1 MNQSVFFND
10 IVIDFQIFKHV
21 NELPNNWNAIAY
33 HDLFLQTTYLDAL
46 EKASPNNITLYYI
59 GFYSNSELIGITIV
73 QRVELYLNDIFRN
86 HNDTCFKERFKNLI
100 SKVLKGNIL
109 VAGNITHTGQHGV
122 NFNTTNYST
131 TDFIN
136 ALLQALLELKKD
148 IKTQY
153 NKTIR
158 AYLMKDYFIDDPITS
173 HSDVLETFGFHKLAV
188 QPNMILDVKP
198 HWNTFDDY
206 ISELNKKYRD
216 RYKTARKK
224 ARQVL
229 KKELH
234 TQDIEAHSKQLYTLY
249 KNVSD
254 HAKINTFILPENHF
268 LEFKLHLEKAFRVYA
283 YYLDNQ
289 IVGFYTLI
297 LNSDNLE
304 TYFLGYNPKYQYQH
318 QLYLNMLY
326 DMLLFA
332 IDNQLKTVV
341 YARTAMAIKSSVGAK
356 PKRMIMYL
364 KHTNWVMNTLL
375 KAIFKLMNPKQDWE
389 ERHPFK

>member
-1 MNQSVFFND
+1 M
-10 IVIDFQIFKHV
+10 IDFQIFKHA
-21 NELPNNWNAIAY
+21 NKLPSNWNAIAH
-33 HDLFLQTTYLDAL
+33 HDLFLQTTYLEAL
-46 EKASPNNITLYYI
+46 EKSSPKNISLYYI
-59 GFYSNSELIGITIV
+59 GFYSHSELIGITIV
-73 QRVELYLNDIFRN
+73 QRVELYLNDMFRN
-86 HNDTCFKERFKNLI
+86 HNDTCFKERFKNLV

-122 NFNTTNYST
+122 YFNTTKYSIN
-131 TDFIN
+131 DFTEALFK
-136 ALLQALLELKKD
+136 ALLLLKQN
-148 IKTQY
+148 IKAQY
-153 NKTIR
+153 NKSIR
-158 AYLMKDYFIDDPITS
+158 AYLMKDYFIENPLPLY
-173 HSDVLETFGFHKLAV
+173 SDKLKAFGFHKLVV
-188 QPNMILDVKP
+188 QPNMVLDVKP

-206 ISELNKKYRD
+206 ISDLNKKYRD
-216 RYKTARKK
+216 RYKTARRK
-224 ARQVL
+224 ARQIS
-229 KKELH
+229 KKELYN
-234 TQDIEAHSKQLYTLY
+234 QDIETHSKLLYRLY

-268 LEFKLHLEKAFRVYA
+268 LEFKLHLEKAFRVYV

-297 LNSDNLE
+297 LNGKNLE

-326 DMLLFA
+326 DMLQFGIKHNFKA
-332 IDNQLKTVV
+332 IV

-356 PKRMIMYL
+356 PKKMIMYL
-364 KHTNWVMNTLL
+364 KHTNWIMNTLL